1 MIKGLSPWD
10 SREQSVARR
19 RFNEP
24 FLSNR
29 ILQRSWV
36 FLLKWSVNVKSRY
49 RPMRIKYLGVSHGNP
64 KIRYWLVVSKVIKR
78 TYNDVKPS
86 EFWTLLLYQDLPF
99 PKRRIQG
106 IIPDIFPCYAV
117 YRFDFRAVLLTTHMS
132 SGHYS
137 CTWTRGVSKSTPLQ
151 HPRYITRLISLKDLH
166 CFLYYRSYGG

>member
-29 ILQRSWV
+29 ILQRTWI
-36 FLLKWSVNVKSRY
+36 FLLKWSVSVKSRY

-99 PKRRIQG
+99 PKEA
-106 IIPDIFPCYAV
+106 D
-117 YRFDFRAVLLTTHMS
+117 
-132 SGHYS
+132 
-137 CTWTRGVSKSTPLQ
+137 
-151 HPRYITRLISLKDLH
+151 PRYNTRHISLLCCLSFRFPSCITYNSH
-166 CFLYYRSYGG
+166 EFWTLLMYLGTRCE